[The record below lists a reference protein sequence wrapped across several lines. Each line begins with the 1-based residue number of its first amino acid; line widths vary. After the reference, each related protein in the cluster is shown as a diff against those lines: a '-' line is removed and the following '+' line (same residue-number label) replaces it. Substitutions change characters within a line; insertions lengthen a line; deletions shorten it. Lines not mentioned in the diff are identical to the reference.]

1 MVALRW
7 LPWVVVA
14 SLANAQARELELPWD
29 SPRAVVTQTIG
40 ITDVTITYHRPALAG
55 RDAAMLYAV
64 PGPWRFGANNATT
77 IEFEHD
83 VTIDGEQVPAGRY
96 GLFALPAED
105 EWTLIVSKQAD
116 LWGSYAYQRGQDV
129 LRFDVK
135 PTAGDSVERLTF
147 DVVPQSNTSG
157 RVTFEWGTLRVAFDV
172 EVATDAIVAAGI
184 DEELAKLTPDDWDT
198 RLAIAKYWTQR
209 DENLQRAEVLI
220 DEALAKSRNFW
231 TLEWK
236 ARLLIKRG
244 ANEEAVPLIEAAI
257 ENSKGKTPQEYTAGL
272 EALLKAARP

>member
-1 MVALRW
+1 MLARRW

-14 SLANAQARELELPWD
+14 SLTNAQARELELPWD
-29 SPRAVVTQTIG
+29 SPRAVVTQTVG

-135 PTAGDSVERLTF
+135 PTAGESVERLTF

-157 RVTFEWGTLRVAFDV
+157 RVTFAWGTLRVAFDV

-184 DEELAKLTPDDWDT
+184 DEILASLEPDDWQR

>member
-1 MVALRW
+1 MLARRW

-14 SLANAQARELELPWD
+14 SLTNAQARELELPWD

-55 RDAAMLYAV
+55 RDAAMLYAA

-105 EWTLIVSKQAD
+105 EWTLILSKQAD

-135 PTAGDSVERLTF
+135 PTAGESVERLTF

-157 RVTFEWGTLRVAFDV
+157 RVTFAWGTLRVAFDV

-184 DEELAKLTPDDWDT
+184 DEILASLEPDDWQR